1 MDELLRRYEHIL
13 PGNILRD
20 FKKEAAER
28 KLSSKQAEKVLAY
41 LEEQYNKARIHAGE
55 AIGVITAESFGEPGT
70 QMSVCRSTP
79 IVIKIKDDAKIV
91 RIGDFVD
98 YLMKMKGSFRLHKDS
113 EVLPLHDLDIS
124 VPSLNEEEKIEWK
137 KVTECSRH
145 HCDRKLL
152 KISTASGRTITA
164 TDNHSFV
171 IRRHNALVP
180 VKGSELDVGTRIP
193 VINHFYSPS
202 AKDRLELHHYIDVPT
217 SQLRIINNRLHR
229 PGTVL
234 KPVVNEIELDWLTG
248 WFMGAY
254 LAEGSSTNGAVSI
267 SHIHDS
273 YMFHAKDFITRL
285 SLSSTEDYHH
295 RGFAQSRDLKVN
307 STLLATFIANSC
319 GKGSSHKKVPDFAYS
334 ASDQFVSGLL
344 RGYFDGDGNFHV
356 LRKMIRMS
364 SNSLEL
370 RDGIALLLSR
380 FRIFSFKITDKK
392 GQHWLLIP
400 YKYAPLF
407 LQFIG
412 SDIDYKHHALEQLAE
427 QAKHFWN
434 TLSQDY
440 TDMIS
445 GFGTLLYDTAK
456 KVGMMTRY
464 VNNFTKR
471 QKIGRT
477 TLYRYIKRFEQMAEK
492 KEIDIDKELMIMRQM
507 FFSDVI
513 WDEIVGIQHVPS
525 SEYVYD
531 LSVPG
536 LETFTTADGIITH
549 NTLNVFHFA
558 GVAEVSVTQGLPRL
572 IEILDARKEIS
583 TPSMEIYLKSPFS
596 KDPKEVKRIAALI
609 KETKLH
615 EIVSS
620 FSINLSKLQVEL
632 ELDKAMM
639 RDLKITEDYVEKTLV
654 ESLKNVKVKSHD
666 GVIVLKVEAEEN
678 ELMETYKL
686 KEKVKGLYIKGV
698 KGIEQVLPVKNN
710 QEFVIITSGSN
721 LKDVLELEDV
731 DETRTMTNDVFEVL
745 AVLGV
750 EAARQVVIN
759 EAVKVIEDQG
769 LDVDVRHIMLIADA
783 MTQSGD
789 VKGITRGGITGEK
802 KSVLARASFETPMKH
817 LVGASLVGEEDEL
830 NSVIENVMLNQ
841 PVPVGTGLPDLVA
854 KMRELFGA
862 GVALKDENTEKKAEK
877 ETKEKKG

>member
-28 KLSSKQAEKVLAY
+28 KLSAKQAEKVLAY
-41 LEEQYNKARIHAGE
+41 LEEQYNKAKIHAGE

-70 QMSVCRSTP
+70 QMCISKDET
-79 IVIKIKDDAKIV
+79 VIIKFKD
-91 RIGDFVD
+91 RI
-98 YLMKMKGSFRLHKDS
+98 R
-113 EVLPLHDLDIS
+113 VLPIGMFIDTVFERVTTKSISTYETYTIPEDLYVLGLS
-124 VPSLNEEEKIEWK
+124 SEERLVWRRVLALNRVKGPK
-137 KVTECSRH
+137 
-145 HCDRKLL
+145 KLL
-152 KISTASGRTITA
+152 CVTTRSGRTVTA
-164 TDNHSFV
+164 TDCHSFV
-171 IRRHNALVP
+171 VKRGHHICNVTGRDLHVGDRVP
-180 VKGSELDVGTRIP
+180 LTP
-193 VINHFYSPS
+193 QHPS
-202 AKDRLELHHYIDVPT
+202 LLFSLASAIVSDN
-217 SQLRIINNRLHR
+217 S
-229 PGTVL
+229 TVL
-234 KPVVNEIELDWLTG
+234 
-248 WFMGAY
+248 
-254 LAEGSSTNGAVSI
+254 
-267 SHIHDS
+267 H
-273 YMFHAKDFITRL
+273 
-285 SLSSTEDYHH
+285 
-295 RGFAQSRDLKVN
+295 
-307 STLLATFIANSC
+307 
-319 GKGSSHKKVPDFAYS
+319 
-334 ASDQFVSGLL
+334 
-344 RGYFDGDGNFHV
+344 
-356 LRKMIRMS
+356 
-364 SNSLEL
+364 
-370 RDGIALLLSR
+370 LLS
-380 FRIFSFKITDKK
+380 IDEA
-392 GQHWLLIP
+392 LC
-400 YKYAPLF
+400 
-407 LQFIG
+407 G
-412 SDIDYKHHALEQLAE
+412 SILWDDIVSLDFIDYK
-427 QAKHFWN
+427 
-434 TLSQDY
+434 
-440 TDMIS
+440 
-445 GFGTLLYDTAK
+445 G
-456 KVGMMTRY
+456 
-464 VNNFTKR
+464 
-471 QKIGRT
+471 
-477 TLYRYIKRFEQMAEK
+477 
-492 KEIDIDKELMIMRQM
+492 
-507 FFSDVI
+507 
-513 WDEIVGIQHVPS
+513 
-525 SEYVYD
+525 YVYD
-531 LSVPG
+531 LSVPE
-536 LETFTTADGIITH
+536 LMTFTTGNGFVVH

-583 TPSMEIYLKSPFS
+583 TPSMEIYLKSSLS
-596 KDPKEVKRIAALI
+596 KDPKEVKRGAALI

-654 ESLKNVKVKSHD
+654 ESLKNVKVKSQD

-686 KEKVKGLYIKGV
+686 KEKVKNLYIKGV

-721 LKDVLELEDV
+721 LKDVLEIEDV
-731 DETRTMTNDVFEVL
+731 EDTRTVTNDVFEAL

-817 LVGASLVGEEDEL
+817 LVGASLAGEEDEL

-862 GVALKDENTEKKAEK
+862 GVVLKNEKTEKKAEK
-877 ETKEKKG
+877 DAKEKKG